1 MDNVKSSPGGSAKL
15 SVKLT
20 NDADIVSGTFSITL
34 PEGVVPATNAD
45 GTIQIKT
52 TSRVPADMTLVGNV
66 AANGECRFAIMP
78 GSGSIKSGDGTLF
91 SITLRPDASM
101 ELDDYDI
108 ILDDTKLVTSDL
120 LRVQPFQ
127 TTATL
132 TLKEPESGDVNGD
145 GETDILDATYI
156 VYRYLGR
163 PTNVFYEDAGDVNG
177 DGETDILDATI
188 IVYRYLGRSVGA
200 NASVRKKFELDPQ

>member
-1 MDNVKSSPGGSAKL
+1 MDNVKSSPGGSVKI

-20 NDADIVSGTFSITL
+20 NEAEIVSGTFSITL
-34 PEGVVPATNAD
+34 PEGVVPATNPN

-52 TSRVPADMTLVGNV
+52 TSRVPAGMTLQGSVG
-66 AANGECRFAIMP
+66 ANGECRFAIMP
-78 GSGSIKSGDGTLF
+78 GSNSIESGDGAIF
-91 SITLRPDASM
+91 SITLLPDASM
-101 ELDDYDI
+101 ELGNYDI
-108 ILDDTKLVTSDL
+108 TLDDIKLVTTDL
-120 LRVQPFQ
+120 LRVQPFN

-200 NASVRKKFELDPQ
+200 NASVRKNFELDPQ

>member
-1 MDNVKSSPGGSAKL
+1 M
-15 SVKLT
+15 
-20 NDADIVSGTFSITL
+20 
-34 PEGVVPATNAD
+34 
-45 GTIQIKT
+45 T
-52 TSRVPADMTLVGNV
+52 T
-66 AANGECRFAIMP
+66 
-78 GSGSIKSGDGTLF
+78 
-91 SITLRPDASM
+91 
-101 ELDDYDI
+101 
-108 ILDDTKLVTSDL
+108 DL
-120 LRVQPFQ
+120 LRVQPFN

-200 NASVRKKFELDPQ
+200 NASVRKNFELDPQ